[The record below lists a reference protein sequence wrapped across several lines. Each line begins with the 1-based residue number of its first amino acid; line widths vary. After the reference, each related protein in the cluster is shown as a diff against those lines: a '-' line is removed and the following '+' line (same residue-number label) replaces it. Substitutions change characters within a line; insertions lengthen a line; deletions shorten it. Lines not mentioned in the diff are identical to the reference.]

1 MTHGISDQE
10 WAAYLDGRLD
20 SAGRDRLEAHLIGCL
35 ACWNFYEE
43 MAETNEWLKS
53 GGSTVRREL
62 TPTDEQLQAGF
73 VEVFARINDSAGQHA
88 GQQARPEVR
97 KLRTR
102 YTDELVRR
110 RLDSLAAVIAPMC
123 GESTARR
130 ALKCAAAD
138 SPARSL
144 EQLTPHDWGHFLAS
158 LTSIASVMCGETGAS
173 LVWESGQL

>member
-10 WAAYLDGRLD
+10 WVAYLDGGLD
-20 SAGRDRLEAHLIGCL
+20 GTDRDRLEAHLIGCL

-43 MAETNEWLKS
+43 MAETHEWLKS
-53 GGSTVRREL
+53 GGALVRRDL
-62 TPTDEQLQAGF
+62 TPTDEQLHASL
-73 VEVFARINDSAGQHA
+73 VEVFACINDPSCPP
-88 GQQARPEVR
+88 ARR
-97 KLRTR
+97 ARTR
-102 YTDELVRR
+102 YTDDLVRR

-130 ALKCAAAD
+130 ALRCAAAD

-144 EQLTPHDWGHFLAS
+144 EQLTPYDWGHFLES
-158 LTSIASVMCGETGAS
+158 LTSIASVMCGETGAN

>member
-1 MTHGISDQE
+1 MTHGISDQD
-10 WAAYLDGRLD
+10 WVAYLDGSLD
-20 SAGRDRLEAHLIGCL
+20 GSGRDRLEAHLIGCL

-53 GGSTVRREL
+53 GGSMVRRDL
-62 TPTDEQLQAGF
+62 TPTDEQLQASF
-73 VEVFARINDSAGQHA
+73 VEVFARINDPLLQEAGPQV
-88 GQQARPEVR
+88 G
-97 KLRTR
+97 KLQTR
-102 YTDELVRR
+102 YTDDLVRR

-123 GESTARR
+123 GESTALR
-130 ALKCAAAD
+130 ALMCAAAD

-144 EQLTPHDWGHFLAS
+144 ERLTPHDWGHFLAS

>member
-1 MTHGISDQE
+1 MTHGISDQH
-10 WAAYLDGRLD
+10 WAAYLDSRLD
-20 SAGRDRLEAHLIGCL
+20 GSDRDRLEAHLIGCL

-43 MAETNEWLKS
+43 LAETNEWLKS
-53 GGSTVRREL
+53 GGSMVRREL
-62 TPTDEQLQAGF
+62 TPTDEQLHASF
-73 VEVFARINDSAGQHA
+73 LEVFSRINDP
-88 GQQARPEVR
+88 ARPHDGR
-97 KLRTR
+97 LRMR
-102 YTDELVRR
+102 EAEDLVRR

-130 ALKCAAAD
+130 AFKCAAAD

-144 EQLTPHDWGHFLAS
+144 ERLTPRDWGHFLVS

>member
-1 MTHGISDQE
+1 MTHGISDQD
-10 WAAYLDGRLD
+10 WAAYLDGMLD
-20 SAGRDRLEAHLIGCL
+20 SSGRDRLEAHLIGCL

-43 MAETNEWLKS
+43 MAETNESLKS

-62 TPTDEQLQAGF
+62 APTDEQLQAGF
-73 VEVFARINDSAGQHA
+73 VEVFTRINDPSLQEAL
-88 GQQARPEVR
+88 QQPGKVG
-97 KLRTR
+97 TR
-102 YTDELVRR
+102 YTEELVQR